1 MNNRSNFIKATVS
14 DVLKLRILARDSEA
28 HWGYNEEFMRIFD
41 ETYNITEDF
50 IRNSPVYLLRE
61 DDSIVAFWGMVYEDY
76 GWKLEYFY
84 VSETSLMKGYGKIMW
99 NHLVSWSR
107 EQNITEFEFVTSPQ
121 AIGFYEKMGAIHD
134 CNVKSTIDGREIPH
148 LRFYIKEE

>member
-1 MNNRSNFIKATVS
+1 MKYRSKFMKAQVS
-14 DVLKLRILARDSEA
+14 DVVKLRILARNSEA

-50 IRNSPVYLLRE
+50 ILNSPVYLRWEE
-61 DDSIVAFWGMVYEDY
+61 DYIAAFWGMVYEDC
-76 GWKLEYFY
+76 GWELEYFY
-84 VSETSLMKGYGKIMW
+84 VSETSLMKGYGKTMW

-134 CNVKSTIDGREIPH
+134 CNVKSSIDGREIPH
-148 LRFYIKEE
+148 FRYCIE

>member
-1 MNNRSNFIKATVS
+1 MKSRSNFFKAEVS
-14 DVLKLRILARDSEA
+14 DVEKLRILARDSEA
-28 HWGYNEEFMRIFD
+28 HWGYDEEFMRIFD

-76 GWKLEYFY
+76 GWELEYFY
-84 VSETSLMKGYGKIMW
+84 VSESSLMKGYGKTMW

-121 AIGFYEKMGAIHD
+121 AIGFYEKMGVIHD